1 MIEEIIGTF
10 FTTMGMV
17 WVFLMFLGFL
27 GRIGN
32 RDLTERPEHVKVD
45 DETYALKNVVMAEA
59 EFVEQGS
66 YRGWLL
72 WDPMSKKFLGQT
84 TEADKCVSVLQE
96 RFPGKI
102 ILIKGL
108 PK

>member
-1 MIEEIIGTF
+1 MIEQVIATF
-10 FTTMGMV
+10 FTTVGMV

-27 GRIGN
+27 GRLGN
-32 RDLTERPEHVKVD
+32 RNLTEKPEYVKVD
-45 DETYALKNVVMAEA
+45 NETYALKNVVIAEA
-59 EFVEQGS
+59 EFVEQDN

-72 WDPMSKKFLGQT
+72 WDTMSKNFLGQT

-108 PK
+108 PR